1 MALIRPQH
9 DFEPGPLNRCQVC
22 GSSDLDLVI
31 DLGHQPL
38 CDSLL
43 SRDQLVQPET
53 TYPLRLMRCT
63 DCGLVQID
71 YVVAGQVVYH
81 RSYPYRTGITKELS
95 DHHHRL
101 SVDVVR
107 RHNTPVDSLVVDIGS
122 NDGTLLKG
130 FQRQGMRVLG
140 IEPTDIAKFAREAGI
155 ETIQAFFDEEIARQV
170 VESHGQAKLITATN
184 VFAHMASLGA
194 VLRAVEK
201 LLAPD
206 GLFVI
211 ENHYLGDII
220 SNVQY
225 DTAYHEH
232 LRTYSIQSLIRLFSF
247 YDMSVVDAQRVASYG
262 GSIRIFVARG
272 GNLPMSRSLTDLLAE
287 EIGAGLYKSE
297 TYAAFRKNVSK
308 HKADLLKLAITAAE
322 QGKRFV
328 GNSCPG
334 RCSTLLNYVGIDREL
349 MPYIAEQPT
358 SLKLGL
364 YLPGKHIPVVENSVL
379 VEEQPDY
386 VVLLAWHYWQTILA
400 GLRARGVRSKFILPL
415 PEVQVIEN

>member
-1 MALIRPQH
+1 MSIIRPQH
-9 DFEPGPLNRCQVC
+9 DFEAGPLHRCQVC
-22 GSSDLDLVI
+22 GASDLELVI

-43 SRDQLVQPET
+43 TREQLKEPET
-53 TYPLRLMRCT
+53 TYPLRLVRCSS
-63 DCGLVQID
+63 CGLVQLD

-81 RSYPYRTGITKELS
+81 RGYPYRTGITKELS

-101 SVDVVR
+101 SMDMVK
-107 RHNTPVDSLVVDIGS
+107 RHGTPTDSLIVDIGS

-140 IEPTDIAKFAREAGI
+140 VEPTDVARFAREAGI
-155 ETIQAFFDEEIARQV
+155 ETIQDFFGEEIARQI

-184 VFAHMASLGA
+184 VFAHMANLGS
-194 VLRAVEK
+194 VVRGVEK

-211 ENHYLGDII
+211 ENHYLGDIV
-220 SNVQY
+220 SSVQY

-232 LRTYSIQSLIRLFSF
+232 LRTYSIQSLIRLFSY

-262 GSIRIFVARG
+262 GSIRVFVARG
-272 GNLPMSRSLTDLLAE
+272 ANLPMSRGLTNLVSE
-287 EIGAGLYKSE
+287 EIDAGLYKSE
-297 TYAAFRKNVSK
+297 TYVAFRKRVSA
-308 HKADLLKLAITAAE
+308 HKTDLLRLALSAAE
-322 QGKRFV
+322 KGKRFV

-364 YLPGKHIPVVENSVL
+364 YLPGKHIPVVENSIL

-386 VVLLAWHYWQTILA
+386 IVLLAWHYWQTIMT
-400 GLRARGVRSKFILPL
+400 GLRAHGVKSKFVLPL
-415 PEVQVIEN
+415 PEVQIIED